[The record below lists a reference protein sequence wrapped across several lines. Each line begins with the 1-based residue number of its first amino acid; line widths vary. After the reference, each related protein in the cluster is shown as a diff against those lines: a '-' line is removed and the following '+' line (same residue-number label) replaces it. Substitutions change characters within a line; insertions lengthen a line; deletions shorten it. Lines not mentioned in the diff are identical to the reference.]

1 MLIFGDMANTFSKI
15 NIHLV
20 FAVKNRESL
29 LPHEYLPRIHAYIAQ
44 TLRNL
49 GHFPIIVGGIEDHVH
64 ILFSY
69 NINQTIPEMVRTVKT
84 AVTNFINTHRML
96 NYRFSWQRGYAC
108 FSYSQSQ
115 LPAVINYIKNQEAH
129 HNRHGFNDECRR
141 LLDIFDV
148 KYDPK
153 YLFVD

>member
-29 LPHEYLPRIHAYIAQ
+29 LPHEYLPQIHAYIAQ

-49 GHFPIIVGGIEDHVH
+49 GHVPIIVGGIEDHVH

-84 AVTNFINTHRML
+84 AVTNFINSHGML

>member
-29 LPHEYLPRIHAYIAQ
+29 LPHEHLPQIHAYIAQ

-49 GHFPIIVGGIEDHVH
+49 GHVPIIVGGIEDHVH

-69 NINQTIPEMVRTVKT
+69 NINQTIPEMVKTVKT
-84 AVTNFINTHRML
+84 AVTNFINTHGML

-115 LPAVINYIKNQEAH
+115 LPAVINYIKNQKAH

-141 LLDIFDV
+141 LLDIFNV